1 MRHHKYQEKLF
12 SGRQSITFPICI
24 GTCPSYNRP
33 KENEEKSGFKRLTI
47 NRLLFIY
54 GLNSYEKDKNQLNF
68 LVNTVQIFSLDIGI
82 DNCGILEMKS
92 GRYEGSEGIKLSD
105 QWKVKEMDVENEYEY
120 LGILKLNRIKDQKMK
135 ENIQKKYTRQKIQVQ
150 KILRSKVNG
159 VNSFMAIN
167 SW

>member
-1 MRHHKYQEKLF
+1 
-12 SGRQSITFPICI
+12 
-24 GTCPSYNRP
+24 
-33 KENEEKSGFKRLTI
+33 
-47 NRLLFIY
+47 
-54 GLNSYEKDKNQLNF
+54 
-68 LVNTVQIFSLDIGI
+68 
-82 DNCGILEMKS
+82 MKS

-150 KILRSKVNG
+150 MILRSKVNG

>member
-1 MRHHKYQEKLF
+1 
-12 SGRQSITFPICI
+12 
-24 GTCPSYNRP
+24 
-33 KENEEKSGFKRLTI
+33 
-47 NRLLFIY
+47 
-54 GLNSYEKDKNQLNF
+54 
-68 LVNTVQIFSLDIGI
+68 
-82 DNCGILEMKS
+82 MKS
-92 GRYEGSEGIKLSD
+92 GRYEGSEVIKLSD
-105 QWKVKEMDVENEYEY
+105 QWKIKEMDVENEYEY

>member
-1 MRHHKYQEKLF
+1 
-12 SGRQSITFPICI
+12 
-24 GTCPSYNRP
+24 
-33 KENEEKSGFKRLTI
+33 
-47 NRLLFIY
+47 
-54 GLNSYEKDKNQLNF
+54 
-68 LVNTVQIFSLDIGI
+68 
-82 DNCGILEMKS
+82 MKS
-92 GRYEGSEGIKLSD
+92 GRYEGSESIKLSD